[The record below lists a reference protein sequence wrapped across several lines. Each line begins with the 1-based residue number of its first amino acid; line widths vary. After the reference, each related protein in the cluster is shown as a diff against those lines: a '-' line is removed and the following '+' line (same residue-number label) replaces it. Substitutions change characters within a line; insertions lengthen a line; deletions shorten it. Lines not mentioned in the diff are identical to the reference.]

1 MSWLNIVKVVLEL
14 VPLVV
19 NTIKTIEGAIGGSGK
34 GAEKLAML
42 RNIIE
47 SAYNTA
53 QDATVK
59 FEQIWPA
66 LESIVKT
73 VVSTFNTI
81 GVFKK

>member
-1 MSWLNIVKVVLEL
+1 MNWLTIVKVVLEL

-19 NTIKTIEGAIGGSGK
+19 NTIKTIEGAIGESGK

-42 RNIIE
+42 RGIVE
-47 SAYNTA
+47 SAYNSA
-53 QDATVK
+53 KDATVK

-73 VVSTFNTI
+73 VVGTFNAI